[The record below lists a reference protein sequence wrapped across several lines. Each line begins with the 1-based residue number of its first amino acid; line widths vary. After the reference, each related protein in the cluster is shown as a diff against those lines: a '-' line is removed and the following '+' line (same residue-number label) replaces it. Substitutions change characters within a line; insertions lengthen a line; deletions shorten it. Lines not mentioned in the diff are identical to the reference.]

1 MKNTRKLPFGVA
13 RGVRA
18 TELSALKVILEEFYG
33 EAKRNEISEL
43 AYLRY
48 RLKGTCSQTIVYQG
62 KSRELLVSKSVRV
75 IRRLNLVGNLRK
87 SYSERSLSSLS
98 KEEVEAYA
106 SWLENYEIQK
116 WNGCGALHQGA
127 PCTSEDTGEKQKKTS
142 KINAEFLACAT
153 ELAPELVQRF
163 CEEKTVILIKFYDL
177 PSCVK
182 KPPNIFKPVLAN
194 RQQHQTPAK
203 TPSPT

>member
-1 MKNTRKLPFGVA
+1 MKNIRKLPFGVA

-18 TELSALKVILEEFYG
+18 TELSGLKVILEEFYG
-33 EAKRNEISEL
+33 EAKRNEMSEL

-48 RLKGTCSQTIVYQG
+48 SLKGTCSQTIVYQG

-116 WNGCGALHQGA
+116 WKHSSKQCCKFSDFRHGCGALHQGA
-127 PCTSEDTGEKQKKTS
+127 PCTSEDTGRNK
-142 KINAEFLACAT
+142 
-153 ELAPELVQRF
+153 R
-163 CEEKTVILIKFYDL
+163 
-177 PSCVK
+177 
-182 KPPNIFKPVLAN
+182 KPVKL
-194 RQQHQTPAK
+194 TPNSWHALLN
-203 TPSPT
+203 